1 MDKRIKEIIE
11 ELRVTIMYDPNIDDS
26 GHYIAAYNIVVLY
39 STLNEYEM
47 TKTLL
52 HELGHAAKHQKNE
65 ALYCATFA
73 MHAKMENEAD
83 EFMIRHLVR
92 QYMELP
98 EANPST
104 VNYLDFIEKNSLS
117 MNMAPIVREAFLEFG
132 Q

>member
-1 MDKRIKEIIE
+1 
-11 ELRVTIMYDPNIDDS
+11 MYDPNIDDS
-26 GHYIAAYNIVVLY
+26 GHYIAAYNIVVLC

>member
-11 ELRVTIMYDPNIDDS
+11 ELKVTIIYDSNIDDN
-26 GHYIAAYNIVVLY
+26 GHYIAAYNLVVLC

-52 HELGHAAKHQKNE
+52 HELGHAAKHQQNE
-65 ALYCATFA
+65 SLYCATFV
-73 MHAKMENEAD
+73 MHSKMENEAE
-83 EFMIRHLVR
+83 EFMIKHLVR

-98 EANPST
+98 EANPSA
-104 VNYLDFIEKNSLS
+104 VNYMDFIEKNAINMSL
-117 MNMAPIVREAFLEFG
+117 APIVREAFLEFG